1 MSDVFEYHFTVGD
14 RDADGFGLCRASAL
28 LGYLQDAAAGAA
40 ENGGFGRRALLEKY
54 GAFWML
60 ARTWFRL
67 ERPLRW
73 GEELTVR
80 TWHRGAHGA
89 MMYRD
94 YDILSGSEPVG
105 ESVSGWVLAQ
115 QESRRLLRLGAVGEM
130 AANQGGELCKAVT
143 LAKLRRP
150 EDLRLGAP
158 GAGSLDG
165 VVTHLIFKGV
175 HYEMEVLA
183 GGFEWLVQSTKCWPV
198 GMKVSLA
205 VDPFDIQI
213 MHKPES
219 EDEEAMVIDA

>member
-150 EDLRLGAP
+150 EDLRLLERRPDGCDFKIEGDAMAKAFLNALVAAGIFPERFEIREPSLHEIFVEKVGA
-158 GAGSLDG
+158 
-165 VVTHLIFKGV
+165 
-175 HYEMEVLA
+175 
-183 GGFEWLVQSTKCWPV
+183 VQ
-198 GMKVSLA
+198 
-205 VDPFDIQI
+205 
-213 MHKPES
+213 
-219 EDEEAMVIDA
+219 